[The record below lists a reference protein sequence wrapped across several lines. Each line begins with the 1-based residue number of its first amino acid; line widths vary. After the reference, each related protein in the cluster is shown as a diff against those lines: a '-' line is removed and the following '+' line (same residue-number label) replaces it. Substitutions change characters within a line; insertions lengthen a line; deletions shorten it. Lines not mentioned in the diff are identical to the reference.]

1 MKLTK
6 ILFFSLMLFFVF
18 QSCSKDEDVVKPTN
32 SATLPEIRGNVK
44 IIDATKLQLDLT
56 QSQIDNGVYKFTFT
70 GIAPTIVTSDVIVGE
85 QGEGFI
91 RKVITSTINGSNI
104 VLQTTQGRMSDVFKT
119 GGFNFNLD
127 MSDMHAKKNTSGF
140 SYTITNQ
147 TVYQQGALGIVLNSG
162 QVDFQPN
169 WFLDFNFSDSGI
181 NNFEIS
187 AKNGNL
193 NGNFTATVTAS
204 QAVTLINKSSSILAN
219 AKPFKKS
226 YTKWVPATL
235 FGLPVLVPVTVEM
248 QLDLVLDYSAN
259 ISAAITRQANF
270 ASNNTF
276 NLGLN
281 YSNGQWNDINSFTP
295 INNFTLSN
303 RTGNAI
309 ATINLALTPKVSF
322 KLYGQ
327 AGPYA
332 SVSLME
338 QLSGSIASPSL
349 DWDFKADVWLKST
362 VGASVSIM
370 DYNLADYSKSWETS
384 KLTYSTPNKIEKISG
399 DLQTGTSGQQ
409 LANTIKVKV
418 VDNLGNAQSNVPVY
432 FSVVN
437 GGSVSSTTVISDSN
451 GFAETNWTLGT
462 NQIQNV
468 NVSVKKPNG
477 SNISNSPISFT
488 ATVSNNPLDGIWKM
502 DFTLAPL
509 DQDCDENLLEDEAGI
524 PPTFHFNPNGTLTFD
539 SCSIEDVSNLNN
551 PAFYTNTY
559 TFENNIL
566 KIKSRYVESS
576 NGVEYIFI
584 TEATLTYESN
594 TKSFD
599 GSHTFKSWENGVI
612 FYNCAN
618 TIKIY
623 K

>member
-1 MKLTK
+1 MKSK
-6 ILFFSLMLFFVF
+6 INKLLYLGIIFFSILL
-18 QSCSKDEDVVKPTN
+18 SCSKDENIDEPTN
-32 SATLPEIRGNVK
+32 SVTPPELKENVK

-56 QSQIDNGVYKFTFT
+56 QSQIDNGVYTFAFS
-70 GIAPTIVTSDVIVGE
+70 GVAPIIVTGDVIIGE

-91 RKVITSTINGSNI
+91 RKVTSTTTNGGNLI
-104 VLQTTQGRMSDVFKT
+104 LQTTQGRMTDVFKT

-127 MSDMHAKKNTSGF
+127 MSDMHAKTTTSGF

-169 WFLDFNFSDSGI
+169 WFLDFNFSNSGI
-181 NNFEIS
+181 SNFEIS
-187 AKNGNL
+187 AKNGSL
-193 NGNFTATVTAS
+193 NGNFTATLTAS
-204 QAVTLINKSSSILAN
+204 QAVTLINKSSSILPN
-219 AKPFKKS
+219 AKPYKKS

-235 FGLPVLVPVTVEM
+235 LGLPVLVPVTVEM
-248 QLDLVLDYSAN
+248 QLDLVLDYSAS

-270 ASNNTF
+270 TSNNTF

-303 RTGNAI
+303 RTGNAN

-338 QLSGSIASPSL
+338 QLSGSVASPSL

-370 DYNLADYSKSWETS
+370 DYTLADYSKSWETS
-384 KLTYSTPNKIEKISG
+384 KLTYSTPYKIEKISG
-399 DLQTGTSGQQ
+399 DLQTGISGQQ

-418 VDNLGNAQSNVPVY
+418 VDNLDNAQSNVPVY

-462 NQIQNV
+462 NQTQNV
-468 NVSVKKPNG
+468 NVSARKPNG
-477 SNISNSPISFT
+477 SNIINSPVSFT
-488 ATVSNNPLDGIWKM
+488 ATVTSQSSIVGTWKETSHIYCGLDVYLIPSGQSQFSTNCNSQIYGFPNCQRDDLWVFNVSNSGFIDEGSTKCSPNDPQTNP
-502 DFTLAPL
+502 
-509 DQDCDENLLEDEAGI
+509 
-524 PPTFHFNPNGTLTFD
+524 FNYILNSNQTLTISSTNGD
-539 SCSIEDVSNLNN
+539 SAIYEILTLNS
-551 PAFYTNTY
+551 TTM
-559 TFENNIL
+559 IL
-566 KIKSRYVESS
+566 KIPGDAFSTIIS
-576 NGVEYIFI
+576 
-584 TEATLTYESN
+584 
-594 TKSFD
+594 
-599 GSHTFKSWENGVI
+599 TFQKQ
-612 FYNCAN
+612 
-618 TIKIY
+618 
-623 K
+623 